1 MSKSIAVIG
10 LGRFGKKLA
19 CTLYD
24 MGSDVMAVDKNPEL
38 VASVSRNVT
47 YAIEADVANP
57 EVVKGLGL
65 KEMDVVVV
73 AIGSDLASSI
83 MSVMVAK
90 EQGVPYVL
98 AKARDDRM
106 GQILKKIGADKIIY
120 PEEET
125 GMRTARILLSDNFLE
140 FFDIDDNLC
149 MLEIKP
155 KPEWI
160 GKNLIEL
167 KLREKY
173 KLNVVAV
180 KDHSEMRSFIDPK
193 RPLEDDTELL
203 VILEKKDLKYLK

>member
-1 MSKSIAVIG
+1 MVKSVAVIG

-19 CTLYD
+19 ESIYD
-24 MGSDVMAVDKNPEL
+24 MGVDVLAVDKNSEI
-38 VASVSRNVT
+38 VASVADRVT
-47 YAIEADVANP
+47 VAVTADVSNP
-57 EVVKGLGL
+57 ESIKGIGIGD
-65 KEMDVVVV
+65 MDIVVV
-73 AIGSDLASSI
+73 AMGSDLVASI

-90 EQGVPYVL
+90 EQGVPFVL
-98 AKARDDRM
+98 AKAADNRM

-125 GMRTARILLSDNFLE
+125 GFRIARTLVMDSFLE

-149 MLEIKP
+149 LLEIKP

-173 KLNVVAV
+173 RINVVAV
-180 KDHSEMRSFIDPK
+180 KDHSEMRSFIDPS

-203 VILEKKDLKYLK
+203 VIIEKSDLKYLK

>member
-1 MSKSIAVIG
+1 MVKSIAVIG

-19 CTLYD
+19 ESIYD
-24 MGSDVMAVDKNPEL
+24 MGVDVLAVDKNSEI
-38 VASVSRNVT
+38 VASVADRVT
-47 YAIEADVANP
+47 VAVTADVSNP
-57 EVVKGLGL
+57 ESIKGIGIGD
-65 KEMDVVVV
+65 MDIVVV
-73 AIGSDLASSI
+73 AMGSDLVASI

-90 EQGVPYVL
+90 EQGVPFVL
-98 AKARDDRM
+98 AKAADNRM

-125 GMRTARILLSDNFLE
+125 GFRTARTLVMDSFLE

-149 MLEIKP
+149 LLEIKP

-173 KLNVVAV
+173 RINVVAV
-180 KDHSEMRSFIDPK
+180 KDHSEMRSFIDPS
-193 RPLEDDTELL
+193 RPLEEDTELL
-203 VILEKKDLKYLK
+203 VIIEKSDLKYLK

>member
-155 KPEWI
+155 KREWI

-173 KLNVVAV
+173 RLNVVAV